1 FRSQQEGFS
10 LVETL
15 VAITILLIVVV
26 GPMKIII
33 SASNS
38 TSFSGEQVVAF
49 FLAQE
54 GAEIAQKARDDLVL
68 KKYIPDIAPNVHDPE
83 YIEKP
88 WDDFTDT
95 SGTYRRCFESNGCR
109 MELNSDSNVGGLKSA
124 DSCVAGSDN
133 KCLLYIANTPGKRSR
148 YTYDVNSGTNP
159 NTKTPYTRVVSFD
172 ATGLPAGQLKVTSK
186 VTWRTGSLKDVQQ
199 VEVVT
204 YLFDVYGS

>member
-1 FRSQQEGFS
+1 MRYFRSQQEGFS

-68 KKYIPDIAPNVHDPE
+68 RKFLPTADSE
-83 YIEKP
+83 YLASP
-88 WDDFTDT
+88 WDKFKDSSN
-95 SGTYRRCFESNGCR
+95 SGTYRRCF
-109 MELNSDSNVGGLKSA
+109 
-124 DSCVAGSDN
+124 
-133 KCLLYIANTPGKRSR
+133 
-148 YTYDVNSGTNP
+148 
-159 NTKTPYTRVVSFD
+159 
-172 ATGLPAGQLKVTSK
+172 
-186 VTWRTGSLKDVQQ
+186 
-199 VEVVT
+199 
-204 YLFDVYGS
+204 